1 MILLFHSLQ
10 SIAQYKISRLG
21 IFDVGFRQ
29 FLASNHTLLGGGSG
43 GQTPSGRTGVWVCY
57 PFPGQDRC
65 MNAHKLLL
73 STYGQRCALLKG

>member
-29 FLASNHTLLGGGSG
+29 FLAPNHTLFGGGG
-43 GQTPSGRTGVWVCY
+43 WGRDPPGRTGVWVWS
-57 PFPGQDRC
+57 PFLAKTDV
-65 MNAHKLLL
+65 
-73 STYGQRCALLKG
+73 

>member
-29 FLASNHTLLGGGSG
+29 FLAPNHTLFGRGSG
-43 GQTPSGRTGVWVCY
+43 GETPLEGLVSRSG
-57 PFPGQDRC
+57 P
-65 MNAHKLLL
+65 L
-73 STYGQRCALLKG
+73 SWPRPMYECTQATHCLVHTASVVHF

>member
-21 IFDVGFRQ
+21 ILDVRFRQ
-29 FLASNHTLLGGGSG
+29 FLASNHTLFGGEVVREGTDPLWEDWCLGL
-43 GQTPSGRTGVWVCY
+43 V

-65 MNAHKLLL
+65 MNAHKLP
-73 STYGQRCALLKG
+73 TA